1 MTDPVGSRPG
11 VSEEAQLLEMFRAVL
26 DELQPG
32 APVLSPR
39 LDSRVEEDLGL
50 DSLARVELR
59 DRLEE
64 QFGVRLPDRLL
75 DAPTPRDWLVAV
87 ERSRRPGDH
96 LRSPASPSAERPP
109 PAAPQSE
116 TGRPPEPVGQDRGGA
131 VTSPATLGEAA
142 TLGAVFDWHLRTHPD
157 GTALR
162 LLHIPEEGE
171 PASEGTTGEY
181 TYRELSDA
189 GAAVASGLQHAG
201 VQAGDRVAIMLPT
214 SRGYFVALLGAM
226 LAGAIAVPVYPP
238 SRPSGLEDH
247 LRRQAAIL
255 GNAQVSVLV
264 TVPSARTL
272 AHLVASYVP
281 SLRRVSSVEELEAAG
296 TGVVERP
303 AVSPEDTVL
312 LQYTSGSTGDPKG
325 VVLAHRHLLADIRAM
340 ALAAQVGQADT
351 FVSWLPLYHD
361 MGLIGAWFGS
371 FVLGFRLVV
380 MPPQAFLARPARW
393 LRAIDQERAT
403 VSAAPNVAFELCL
416 RVPDAEV
423 ENLDLSSW
431 RLAFNGAEPVLAST
445 VRRFTDRFS
454 RFGFRPETMLPV
466 YGLAEAALGVT
477 FPSLGSSPRVDVIE
491 RDRFARTGAAQPRAA
506 QPRAA
511 QPRAAQPRGAQPH
524 GGAPDG
530 VLELVSCG
538 RPLPGYQVRIVDA
551 AGHEV
556 ADRHEGR
563 IEFTGPS
570 ATPGYYRDDP
580 GRLHHG
586 PWVDTGDL
594 GYVADGE
601 LYLTGR
607 AKDIIIRAGQNLH
620 PEELEQAVGALPG
633 VRTGC
638 VAVFSSPDPR
648 LGTERL
654 VVVAET
660 RVKDAA
666 LRDALRQRVVAAAVD
681 VLGSPPDVVVLAP
694 PGAVLK
700 TSSGKIRR
708 AASRTRFEAG
718 QIERPPPPAWHQ
730 LVRFAARGA
739 TPLVGRGGQVLAAD
753 AQALGLWTLAALI
766 GIPTWLAVQVLPAR
780 RARWAAVRAAGRAL
794 LALGGLSLT
803 VEGQPPNGRLPAVV
817 VANHASFV
825 DSLALLLASPAP
837 LGFVAGGELA
847 GQRVAGPFLRR
858 LGCEFV
864 HEGEGARARN
874 DVERFAG
881 ALEKGAVLV
890 FFPEGGLSRAPG
902 LRRLHLGA
910 FLSAAAAG
918 VPVIPA
924 GITGTRDIVRPGTRF
939 PRRGAAHVAFGA
951 PVRPDGDGWQAA
963 LRLRAQVR
971 PALLTL
977 SGEPD
982 LET

>member
-1 MTDPVGSRPG
+1 MTDPVVSRSAVG
-11 VSEEAQLLEMFRAVL
+11 EGEEAQLLETFRAVL
-26 DELQPG
+26 DDLRPG
-32 APVLSPR
+32 TPVVAVR
-39 LDSRVEEDLGL
+39 LDSRLEEDLGL

-59 DRLEE
+59 DRIEE
-64 QFGVRLPDRLL
+64 QFDVRLADRVL

-87 ERSRRPGDH
+87 ELSRRSGD
-96 LRSPASPSAERPP
+96 RGGRPAAPSAEHPP
-109 PAAPQSE
+109 GAVPQAQP
-116 TGRPPEPVGQDRGGA
+116 GRPPEPVGRDRVGVVMSPSTPA
-131 VTSPATLGEAA
+131 VPSTLDAA
-142 TLGAVFDWHLRTHPD
+142 DTLDAAFDWHLRTHPD
-157 GTALR
+157 DTALL
-162 LLHIPEEGE
+162 LLHIPDAGDPVDEG
-171 PASEGTTGEY
+171 ASAQY

-189 GAAVASGLQHAG
+189 ASAVASGLQHGG
-201 VQAGDRVAIMLPT
+201 VQVGDRVAIMLPT
-214 SRGYFVALLGAM
+214 SREYFVALLGVVF
-226 LAGAIAVPVYPP
+226 AGAIAVPIYPP

-264 TVPSARTL
+264 TVPSARML

-281 SLRRVSSVEELEAAG
+281 TLRTVTSVEELEAAG
-296 TGVVERP
+296 TGELERP
-303 AVSPEDTVL
+303 VVRPEDTVL

-325 VVLAHRHLLADIRAM
+325 VVLAHRHLLANIRAM
-340 ALAAQVGQADT
+340 ALATKVGPADT

-371 FVLGFRLVV
+371 LVVGFRPVV

-393 LRAIDQERAT
+393 LRAIDRERAT

-416 RVPDAEV
+416 RVPDAEM

-431 RLAFNGAEPVLAST
+431 RLALNGAEPVLPST

-454 RFGFRPETMLPV
+454 RFGFRPETMFPV

-477 FPSLGSSPRVDVIE
+477 FPSLGSLPHVDVI
-491 RDRFARTGAAQPRAA
+491 DRESLVRTGVAQPLAAQPLA
-506 QPRAA
+506 
-511 QPRAAQPRGAQPH
+511 AQPH
-524 GGAPDG
+524 GGTPEGA
-530 VLELVSCG
+530 LELVSCG

-580 GRLHHG
+580 GHLHHG

-594 GYVADGE
+594 GYVAEGE

-638 VAVFSSPDPR
+638 VAAFSSPDPT

-660 RVKDAA
+660 RVDDAA
-666 LRDALRQRVVAAAVD
+666 SRDALRQRVIATAVD
-681 VLGSPPDVVVLAP
+681 VLGSPPDIVVLAP

-708 AASRTRFEAG
+708 AATRASFEAG
-718 QIERPPPPAWHQ
+718 QIERPPSPAWLQ
-730 LVRFAARGA
+730 LLRFAARGVA
-739 TPLVGRGGQVLAAD
+739 PLVTRGEQALSAD
-753 AQALGLWTLAALI
+753 AQAVALWALAVLI
-766 GIPTWLAVQVLPAR
+766 GIPTWLMVQVLPTR

-794 LALGGLSLT
+794 LGLGGLSLT
-803 VEGQPPNGRLPAVV
+803 VEGEPPDGRSPAVV

-837 LGFVAGGELA
+837 VRFVAGGELA
-847 GQRVAGPFLRR
+847 SQRVAGPFLRR

-864 HEGEGARARN
+864 HQGERARAGD
-874 DVERFAG
+874 DVARFAE
-881 ALEKGAVLV
+881 ALREGAVLV
-890 FFPEGGLSRAPG
+890 FFAEGGLARAPG

-924 GITGTRDIVRPGTRF
+924 GIRGTRDIVRPGTRF
-939 PRRGAAHVAFGA
+939 PRRGSAHVAFGT

-982 LET
+982 VEA

>member
-1 MTDPVGSRPG
+1 MTDPVGGRPAA
-11 VSEEAQLLEMFRAVL
+11 SEEAQLLETFRAVL
-26 DELQPG
+26 DDLRPG
-32 APVLSPR
+32 TRALVVR
-39 LDSRVEEDLGL
+39 LDSRLDEDLGL

-59 DRLEE
+59 DRIEE
-64 QFGVRLPDRLL
+64 QFDVRLPDRVL
-75 DAPTPRDWLVAV
+75 DAPTARDWLIAV
-87 ERSRRPGDH
+87 ELSRRSGDH
-96 LRSPASPSAERPP
+96 VGRPAVTGVGHPTS
-109 PAAPQSE
+109 AAPE
-116 TGRPPEPVGQDRGGA
+116 PGAARPPERAGQHRGRG
-131 VTSPATLGEAA
+131 VTSPATLDEARTLGEA
-142 TLGAVFDWHLRTHPD
+142 FDWHLRTHPD
-157 GTALR
+157 ETALR
-162 LLHIPEEGE
+162 LLHIPDAGDLV
-171 PASEGTTGEY
+171 SEGTTAEH
-181 TYRELSDA
+181 TYRELADA
-189 GAAVASGLQHAG
+189 ASAVASGLQDGG

-214 SRGYFVALLGAM
+214 SREYFVALLGTIF
-226 LAGAIAVPVYPP
+226 AGAIAVPIYPP

-255 GNAQVSVLV
+255 GNAQASVLV
-264 TVPSARTL
+264 TVPSARML

-281 SLRRVSSVEELEAAG
+281 SLRKVTSVEELEAAG
-296 TGVVERP
+296 TGDLERP
-303 AVSPEDTVL
+303 GTDPEDTVL

-325 VVLAHRHLLADIRAM
+325 VVLAHRHLLANLRAM
-340 ALAAQVGQADT
+340 ALATQVGPADT

-371 FVLGFRLVV
+371 LVVGFRLVV

-416 RVPDAEV
+416 RVPDAEI
-423 ENLDLSSW
+423 ERLDLSSW
-431 RLAFNGAEPVLAST
+431 RLALNGAEPVLAST

-454 RFGFRPETMLPV
+454 RLGFRPEAMFPV
-466 YGLAEAALGVT
+466 YGLAEAALGLT
-477 FPSLGSSPRVDVIE
+477 FPSLGSLPRVDVVE
-491 RDRFARTGAAQPRAA
+491 RERFVHDGVAEPRAA
-506 QPRAA
+506 QP
-511 QPRAAQPRGAQPH
+511 H
-524 GGAPDG
+524 GGRRDG
-530 VLELVSCG
+530 ALEFVSCG
-538 RPLPGYQVRIVDA
+538 RPLQGYQVRIVDA
-551 AGHEV
+551 ADHEV

-580 GRLHHG
+580 GHLRHG

-594 GYVADGE
+594 GYVAEGE

-638 VAVFSSPDPR
+638 VAAFSSPDPTF
-648 LGTERL
+648 GTERL
-654 VVVAET
+654 VIVAET
-660 RVKDAA
+660 RVDDVAS
-666 LRDALRQRVVAAAVD
+666 RDALRQRVVATAVD
-681 VLGSPPDVVVLAP
+681 VLGSPPDIVVLAP

-708 AASRTRFEAG
+708 AATRARFEAG
-718 QIERPPPPAWHQ
+718 QIEHPPPPAWRQ

-739 TPLVGRGGQVLAAD
+739 APQVDRAKHVLVAD
-753 AQALGLWTLAALI
+753 AQALGLWVLAVVV
-766 GIPTWLAVQVLPAR
+766 GIPTWLAVQVLPTR
-780 RARWAAVRAAGRAL
+780 RARWAVVRAAGRAL
-794 LALGGLSLT
+794 LALGGSSLT
-803 VEGQPPNGRLPAVV
+803 VEGQAPDGRHPGVV

-825 DSLALLLASPAP
+825 DSLVLLLALPAP
-837 LGFVAGGELA
+837 VRFVAGGELA
-847 GQRVAGPFLRR
+847 SQRVAGPFLRR

-864 HEGEGARARN
+864 HQGDHARARD
-874 DVERFAG
+874 DVERFTEELKTG
-881 ALEKGAVLV
+881 DVLV
-890 FFPEGGLSRAPG
+890 FFAEGGLARAPG

-918 VPVIPA
+918 VPVIPV
-924 GITGTRDIVRPGTRF
+924 GIAGTRDIVRPGTRF

-971 PALLTL
+971 PALLAL

-982 LET
+982 LEA

>member
-1 MTDPVGSRPG
+1 MTDPVGSSPG
-11 VSEEAQLLEMFRAVL
+11 VGEEAQLLETFRAVL
-26 DELQPG
+26 DELRPG
-32 APVLSPR
+32 APALAVR
-39 LDSRVEEDLGL
+39 LDSRLEEDLGL

-59 DRLEE
+59 DRIEE
-64 QFGVRLPDRLL
+64 HFDVRLADRVL
-75 DAPTPRDWLVAV
+75 DAPTPRHWLIALQ
-87 ERSRRPGDH
+87 RSRRSVDQRG
-96 LRSPASPSAERPP
+96 R
-109 PAAPQSE
+109 PAAPSAGPPLPSDREQA
-116 TGRPPEPVGQDRGGA
+116 TARPPEPAGEGRGGV
-131 VTSPATLGEAA
+131 VTSPATLAEAA
-142 TLGAVFDWHLRTHPD
+142 TLGAVLDWHLRMHPD

-162 LLHIPEEGE
+162 LLHIPDVRDS
-171 PASEGTTGEY
+171 ASEGASAQY

-189 GAAVASGLQHAG
+189 ASAVASALQHGG
-201 VQAGDRVAIMLPT
+201 VQAGERVAIMLPT
-214 SRGYFVALLGAM
+214 SRDYFVALLGAV
-226 LAGAIAVPVYPP
+226 LAGAIAVPIYPP

-255 GNAQVSVLV
+255 ENAQVSVLV
-264 TVPSARTL
+264 TVPSARML

-281 SLRRVSSVEELEAAG
+281 SLRKVTSVDELEGAG
-296 TGVVERP
+296 NGAVERP
-303 AVSPEDTVL
+303 VVSPGDTVL

-325 VVLAHRHLLADIRAM
+325 VVLAHRHILANIRAM
-340 ALAAQVGQADT
+340 ALATQVGPADT

-371 FVLGFRLVV
+371 LVVGFRLVV

-393 LRAIDQERAT
+393 LRAIDVERAT

-416 RVPDAEV
+416 RVPDAEI
-423 ENLDLSSW
+423 EHLDLSGW
-431 RLAFNGAEPVLAST
+431 RLALNGAEPVLPST

-454 RFGFRPETMLPV
+454 RFGFRPEAMFPV

-477 FPSLGSSPRVDVIE
+477 FPPPGGLPRVDVIE
-491 RDRFARTGAAQPRAA
+491 RDAFVRTGAARPRI
-506 QPRAA
+506 
-511 QPRAAQPRGAQPH
+511 
-524 GGAPDG
+524 GAPDG
-530 VLELVSCG
+530 DLELVSCG

-570 ATPGYYRDDP
+570 ATPGYFRDDP
-580 GRLHHG
+580 GHLRHG
-586 PWVDTGDL
+586 IWVDTGDL
-594 GYVADGE
+594 GYVAEGE

-633 VRTGC
+633 IRTGC
-638 VAVFSSPDPR
+638 VAAFSSPDPA

-660 RVKDAA
+660 RVDDAA
-666 LRDALRQRVVAAAVD
+666 SRDALRQRVVATTVD
-681 VLGSPPDVVVLAP
+681 VLGSPPDAVVLAP

-708 AASRTRFEAG
+708 AATRARFEAG
-718 QIERPPPPAWHQ
+718 QIERPPPPAWRQ
-730 LVRFAARGA
+730 LVRFAVRGA
-739 TPLVGRGGQVLAAD
+739 GPLVTRGRHVLAAD
-753 AQALGLWTLAALI
+753 AQALGLWIVAVLI
-766 GIPTWLAVQVLPAR
+766 GIPTWLLVQVLPTV

-803 VEGQPPNGRLPAVV
+803 VEGQPPDGRLPAVV

-837 LGFVAGGELA
+837 LRFVAGGELA
-847 GQRVAGPFLRR
+847 SQRVAGPFLRR

-864 HEGEGARARN
+864 HQGEPARARD
-874 DVERFAG
+874 DVARFAE
-881 ALEKGAVLV
+881 ALTRGAVLV
-890 FFPEGGLSRAPG
+890 FFPEGGLARSPG
-902 LRRLHLGA
+902 LHRLHLGA

-918 VPVIPA
+918 VPVVPA
-924 GITGTRDIVRPGTRF
+924 GISGTRDIVRPGTRF
-939 PRRGAAHVAFGA
+939 PRHGAAHVAFGA

-971 PALLTL
+971 PALLAL

-982 LET
+982 LEA